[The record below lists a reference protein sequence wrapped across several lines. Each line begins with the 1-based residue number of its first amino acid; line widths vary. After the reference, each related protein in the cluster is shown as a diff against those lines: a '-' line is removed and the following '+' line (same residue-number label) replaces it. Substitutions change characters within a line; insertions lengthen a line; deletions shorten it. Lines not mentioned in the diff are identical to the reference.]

1 MPLTKLQF
9 RPGIVRDVT
18 PYTNEGGW
26 VDGNKIRF
34 RAGFPETIGGWQ
46 KFSSEQFEGV
56 CRALINWATLTGSNL
71 IGVGTH
77 LKYYVNRGGSFIDIT
92 PIRRV
97 TDPGDV
103 TFAATTGSDVIVV
116 TDPGHGARL
125 NDYVTFSGAA
135 SLGGNVTDTVLNVEH
150 QITNIIDSSNY
161 EITLS
166 VSANASDT
174 GDGGALT
181 VGTYQINTGLAVS
194 FRGNGWGA
202 GPWGA
207 GGWGEPSDLTIPGE
221 QLRLWSHTTFG
232 QSLIINPRGFGL
244 FFWDVSLGFS
254 PSNRAVSIADMMGAD
269 EVPLECNLVRL
280 SDQDR
285 HVLAFGCTPLGGGDL
300 DPLLIRFSSQED
312 FLDWNP
318 TPTNTAGDL
327 RIGSGNQIVSV
338 VQTSQ
343 QMVVLTDSS
352 AHAVQFI
359 GPPFTFGIREIAS
372 GLSVAG
378 PNCAVSANDVV
389 YWMGLGEFY
398 MYDGVVREIPCPVK
412 EYVFD
417 QTFDTERRDI
427 VFAAHNSA
435 FSEIWWTYPCT
446 QSGDCTR
453 YVVYNYAQQVWYY
466 GTLPRTA
473 WVDRGTSLQLTAA
486 GLDGFL
492 YLHEV
497 GTDDGSTSPPSP
509 IASFIQSAPVDI
521 GDGHQ
526 FMFMTRMIPDITFRT
541 SVNDPAATI
550 TLTAQNFPGG
560 ATFGDQ
566 PNLITQ
572 TAAFPV
578 ERFTQ
583 QSFLRLRG
591 RAAALRLESNK
602 TGTGWRLG
610 SPRIDVRPDGRR

>member
-26 VDGNKIRF
+26 IDGNKIRF
-34 RAGFPETIGGWQ
+34 RDGFPETIGGWQ
-46 KFSSEQFEGV
+46 KLSGERFEGV

-77 LKYYVNRGGSFIDIT
+77 LKYYINRGGSFLDIT
-92 PIRRV
+92 PIRR
-97 TDPGDV
+97 TTAAGDV
-103 TFAATTGSDVIVV
+103 TFAATSGSDVIVV
-116 TDPGHGARL
+116 SDTGHGARL
-125 NDYVTFSGAA
+125 NDFVTFSDAV
-135 SLGGNVTDTVLNVEH
+135 SLGGNITATLLNAEH
-150 QITNIIDSSNY
+150 QITDIIDSSTY

-166 VSANASDT
+166 VAANASDT
-174 GDGGALT
+174 GDGGT
-181 VGTYQINTGLAVS
+181 DVVGAYQINTGLEVS
-194 FRGNGWGA
+194 FRGDGWGA

-207 GGWGEPSDLTIPGE
+207 NGWGDPADTSISGE

-254 PSNRAVSIADMMGAD
+254 AANRAVNIADMMGAD

-280 SDQDR
+280 SEQDR
-285 HVLAFGCTPLGGGDL
+285 HVLAFGCTPLGGGEL

-312 FLDWNP
+312 FLDWSP

-327 RIGSGNQIVSV
+327 RISSGNQIVAV
-338 VQTSQ
+338 EQTSQ

-352 AHAVQFI
+352 VHTVQFI
-359 GPPFTFGIREIAS
+359 GPPFTFGIREVAS

-378 PNCAVSANDVV
+378 PNCAVAANDVV

-398 MYDGVVREIPCPVK
+398 MYDGVVREIPCSVK

-417 QTFDTERRDI
+417 QTFDKERRDI

-453 YVVYNYAQQVWYY
+453 YVIYNYAQRVWYY

-492 YLHEV
+492 YLHDV

-509 IASFIQSAPVDI
+509 IPSYVQSAPIDL

-526 FMFMTRMIPDITFRT
+526 FMFVSRMLPDVTFRS
-541 SVNDPAATI
+541 SVNDPQLTI
-550 TLTAQNFPGG
+550 SLTAQNFPGG
-560 ATFGDQ
+560 ASFGDQ
-566 PNLITQ
+566 LNPVAR
-572 TAAFPV
+572 TATVPV
-578 ERFTQ
+578 EQFTTQ
-583 QSFLRLRG
+583 NFLRLRG
-591 RAAALRLESNK
+591 RAISMRVEANK
-602 TGTGWRLG
+602 TGTSWRLG
-610 SPRIDVRPDGRR
+610 SPRLDVRPDGRR